1 MSVSLLRL
9 ASLDL
14 IRGFVAVGRRM
25 SITLAAGDLCL
36 TQSAVSRQIRHLEDL
51 LQTPLFI
58 RNHKAI
64 AFTAEGERLFRTA
77 DAAVQQ
83 LQDAVGRLR
92 ADAEREPV
100 TISCA
105 IGPANLWVLPRL
117 NDFQQRHPGID
128 VRLAVSNAVG
138 DLRKDGLD
146 LAIRY
151 CAEET
156 APPGA
161 IRLFEERVAPV
172 AHPSLGLRGLASAA
186 DIEQLVLLEFDGE
199 YRPWLRWSE
208 WLEGQGWAGAKP
220 KGILR
225 FNHYDLVVHA
235 AIAGQGVALGRLGL
249 LDLMLADGR
258 LTTLAA
264 PKPGPATSYAY
275 WLVQADASPRP
286 QVRQVAEWIA
296 TQALLTAA

>member
-36 TQSAVSRQIRHLEDL
+36 TQSAVSRQVRHLEDL
-51 LQTPLFI
+51 LEVTLFV

-64 AFTAEGERLFRTA
+64 AFTAEGERLFRAA

-83 LQDAVGRLR
+83 LQDAVGSLR
-92 ADAEREPV
+92 AHAGGEPV
-100 TISCA
+100 TISCP
-105 IGPANLWVLPRL
+105 IGVANLWVLPRL
-117 NDFQQRHPGID
+117 NDFQQQRPGID
-128 VRLAVSNAVG
+128 VRLAVNNAVG
-138 DLRKDGLD
+138 DLRKDGVD

-151 CAEET
+151 CAET
-156 APPGA
+156 AAPSGA

-172 AHPSLGLRGLASAA
+172 AHPSLGVRGLGSPA
-186 DIEQLVLLEFDGE
+186 DIEKLVLLEFDGE
-199 YRPWLRWSE
+199 YRPWLRWDA
-208 WLEGQGWAGAKP
+208 WLEGQGWAGVKP

-225 FNHYDLVVHA
+225 FNHYDSVVHA

-258 LTTLAA
+258 LATLS
-264 PKPGPATSYAY
+264 ATSPSPSSGYAY
-275 WLVQADASPRP
+275 WLLQADSAARP
-286 QVRQVAEWIA
+286 HVRQVAEWIR
-296 TQALLTAA
+296 TQARLAAA

>member
-25 SITLAAGDLCL
+25 SITLAAADLCL
-36 TQSAVSRQIRHLEDL
+36 TQSAVSRQIRHLEQL
-51 LQTPLFI
+51 LGVALFV
-58 RNHKAI
+58 RRHKAI
-64 AFTAEGERLFRTA
+64 AFTAQGERLFRAA

-83 LQDAVGRLR
+83 LQDAVGSLR
-92 ADAEREPV
+92 AHAEREPV

-105 IGPANLWVLPRL
+105 IGAANLWVLPRL
-117 NDFQQRHPGID
+117 NRLQHDHPDVD
-128 VRLAVSNAVG
+128 VRLAVNNAVD
-138 DLRKDGLD
+138 DLRKEGLD

-151 CAEET
+151 CAEAT
-156 APPGA
+156 APGGA
-161 IRLFEERVAPV
+161 IRLFDERVAPV
-172 AHPSLGLRGLASAA
+172 AHPALAGALSSPA
-186 DIEQLVLLEFDGE
+186 DIEKLVLLEFDGE
-199 YRPWLRWSE
+199 YRPWLRWNE
-208 WLEGQGWAGAKP
+208 WLEGQGWAGVKP

-258 LTTLAA
+258 LATLSA
-264 PKPGPATSYAY
+264 PRPGPATSYAY
-275 WLVQADASPRP
+275 WLLQADPAPRP
-286 QVRQVAEWIA
+286 QVRQVAAWIRA
-296 TQALLTAA
+296 QARLTAA